1 MRRNSTLSV
10 INQWCAIAA
19 GIVLLVGLAAVLYA
33 VLVRSLFNRPAT
45 WAFDL
50 TSYGLLFVVFLASA
64 RTLER
69 DGHVRIDFLL
79 SRLHGRPKRWIE
91 VLMQALG
98 LVFLLLLLWAT
109 SRKTFELIE
118 GEWVSPSIYE
128 FPLRYV
134 YWIMPAGVALMVLT
148 AIVKLGAAVRHARG
162 SETD

>member
-1 MRRNSTLSV
+1 MRRNSILSV
-10 INQWCAIAA
+10 INYWCAIAA

-33 VLVRSLFNRPAT
+33 VLVRSLFNQPAT
-45 WAFDL
+45 WAFDV
-50 TSYGLLFVVFLASA
+50 TSYGLLFVVFLASP

-79 SRLHGRPKRWIE
+79 SRLHGQPKRWVE

-109 SRKTFELIE
+109 SWKTFESIA

-162 SETD
+162 SATD

>member
-1 MRRNSTLSV
+1 MRRNSILSV

-19 GIVLLVGLAAVLYA
+19 GMVLLVGLAAVLYA
-33 VLVRSLFNRPAT
+33 VLARSLFNQPAT

-79 SRLHGRPKRWIE
+79 SRLHGRPKRWVE

-109 SRKTFELIE
+109 SRKTFESIE

-148 AIVKLGAAVRHARG
+148 AVVKLAAAVRHARG
-162 SETD
+162 SATD